1 MYAVVE
7 LVVAALA
14 GSQLIEYWRHGQFLD
29 SPSRL
34 YALLRELRRL

>member
-1 MYAVVE
+1 MLDFVDIVI
-7 LVVAALA
+7 VALA
-14 GSQLIEYWRHGQFLD
+14 GSQLIEYWRHGQLLD